1 MFTASEKRKE
11 NIAEYLLYM
20 WQIEDIIRANDL
32 DIDRIKANV
41 IDRYTGLSD
50 EQRRQMTEWYES
62 LIDMMRREGV
72 AKSGHLQ
79 LNRNVIVQLVD
90 LHLALLKDP
99 RFAEYTA
106 EFYRTLPYIV
116 ELRAKSGDERPGEIE
131 TCFNALYGMLML
143 RLQHKEITDA
153 TRQAITQISKFIAL
167 LAHNF
172 KLDEND
178 ELFQQEQQ

>member
-1 MFTASEKRKE
+1 M
-11 NIAEYLLYM
+11 
-20 WQIEDIIRANDL
+20 
-32 DIDRIKANV
+32 
-41 IDRYTGLSD
+41 
-50 EQRRQMTEWYES
+50 
-62 LIDMMRREGV
+62 
-72 AKSGHLQ
+72 
-79 LNRNVIVQLVD
+79 
-90 LHLALLKDP
+90 
-99 RFAEYTA
+99 
-106 EFYRTLPYIV
+106 